1 MRDHIDQ
8 KLLVEMMMKCR
19 YSQSDLAERSG
30 VSRTTISKISCYRC
44 YPSLDVAVAIA
55 RALKLPDQVLLQIF
69 FRREGDKTKRSA

>member
-1 MRDHIDQ
+1 MRDHINQ
-8 KLLVEMMMKCR
+8 KLLVEEMMKCR

-55 RALKLPDQVLLQIF
+55 LKLPDQVLLQIF
-69 FRREGDKTKRSA
+69 FRREGDKAKRSA